1 MFESIEAMLLE
12 EEDTFVCVFIDEVE
26 TITARREQTIIG
38 NEPLDAMRAVNTL
51 LTALDRL
58 RHHINIIVLC
68 TSNLISALVSPSW
81 LWIYNIEFILSIR
94 RLIIFPMMFSRIVR
108 LSTALISSSLFPTQ
122 MLL

>member
-1 MFESIEAMLLE
+1 MSKMFEGIEAMLVE

-26 TITARREQTIIG
+26 TITARREQAITG

-58 RHHINIIVLC
+58 RHHMNIIILC
-68 TSNLISALVSPSW
+68 TSNLISALVSDYGSIT
-81 LWIYNIEFILSIR
+81 LNLLSQSDGLTSFI
-94 RLIIFPMMFSRIVR
+94 SRIVH
-108 LSTALISSSLFPTQ
+108 LSTGLISSNLFPTQ